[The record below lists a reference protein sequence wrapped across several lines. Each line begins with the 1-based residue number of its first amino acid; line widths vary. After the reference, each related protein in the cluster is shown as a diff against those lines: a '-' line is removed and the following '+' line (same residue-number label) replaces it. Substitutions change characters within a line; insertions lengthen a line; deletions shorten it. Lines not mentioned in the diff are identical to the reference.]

1 MLTETEKQLI
11 KSWLDAGLEF
21 ELREF
26 INKETYSIAIPWNI
40 EDVLFQ
46 AEQLDTEITD
56 DQAMEIL
63 EIIKDEFDA
72 ENGIT
77 WFVIENSIKEY
88 VTRIGL

>member
-26 INKETYSIAIPWNI
+26 INKETYSIAIPWTI

-56 DQAMEIL
+56 DQAIEIL

-77 WFVIENSIKEY
+77 WFVIENAIKEY